1 MMTSCALD
9 LSYLLTILSDPV
21 MTSAEMGL
29 FPQHGHTSANLRC
42 SSSEEEED
50 ELVLLLSSVL
60 ELLESLLSSLEE
72 SPATQQHCISTDI
85 SGGHILVEA
94 AIAYLSLTQ
103 CRMS

>member
-1 MMTSCALD
+1 
-9 LSYLLTILSDPV
+9 

-29 FPQHGHTSANLRC
+29 FPQHGHTSANLGC
-42 SSSEEEED
+42 SSSPEEEED

-72 SPATQQHCISTDI
+72 SPATQQHCIITDI
-85 SGGHILVEA
+85 SGGHILVEV